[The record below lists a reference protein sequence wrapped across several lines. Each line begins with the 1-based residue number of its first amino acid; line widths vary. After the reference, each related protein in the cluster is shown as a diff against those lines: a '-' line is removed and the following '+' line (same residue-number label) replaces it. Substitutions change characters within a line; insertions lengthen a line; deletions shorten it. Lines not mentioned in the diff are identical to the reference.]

1 MPISMGEVISK
12 LVMAIGILSIANMMA
27 WLQMNVQFTERF
39 KGHWFWSSG
48 EWMAIFGI
56 PIGYLFFQS
65 TRLSYDHFGFTWNIR
80 MIGFGIGTIVF
91 GLMSYYFLK
100 EIPTLKTIICLLL
113 ALAIILIQFTNVI
126 GE

>member
-1 MPISMGEVISK
+1 MSK
-12 LVMAIGILSIANMMA
+12 LLTAVCLLVFSNILA
-27 WLQMNVQFTERF
+27 WWQLNAQFTDRF

-113 ALAIILIQFTNVI
+113 ALAIILIQFTNVV